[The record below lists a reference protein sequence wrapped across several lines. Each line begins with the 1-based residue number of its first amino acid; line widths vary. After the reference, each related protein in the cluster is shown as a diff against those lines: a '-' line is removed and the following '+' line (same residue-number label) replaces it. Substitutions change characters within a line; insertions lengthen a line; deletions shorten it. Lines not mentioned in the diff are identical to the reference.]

1 MKRFLILAILFSL
14 TFVVTAQSKRA
25 ITVDDLWAMKRVG
38 SVVVSPDGEQ
48 VAFTVTQYSMDA
60 NSGQTDIYLM
70 NIDGS
75 DVHPILNSE
84 KNESS
89 PSFSP
94 DGKKLSYTFGGQIW
108 QCNLDGTSQE
118 QLTDLYSGASG
129 IRWANDGSKI
139 LFVSMVHPDC
149 QTQECNK
156 EKDSLKENSKVNVE
170 VFTELMYR
178 HWDDWRGVKRSHLF
192 LMDLK
197 TKETTD
203 LTLNCKFD
211 TPP

>member
-48 VAFTVTQYSMDA
+48 VAFTLTQYSMEA

-94 DGKKLSYTFGGQIW
+94 DGKKLSYTFGG
-108 QCNLDGTSQE
+108 
-118 QLTDLYSGASG
+118 
-129 IRWANDGSKI
+129 
-139 LFVSMVHPDC
+139 
-149 QTQECNK
+149 
-156 EKDSLKENSKVNVE
+156 
-170 VFTELMYR
+170 
-178 HWDDWRGVKRSHLF
+178 
-192 LMDLK
+192 
-197 TKETTD
+197 
-203 LTLNCKFD
+203 
-211 TPP
+211 